1 MTLYD
6 SYDVTIWWSTPV
18 EIESAISRVLRMRQL
33 DAAGAAK
40 ARQLAADLADSW
52 SVVQP
57 SDALRRRAIQFV
69 VRYELRA
76 GDSLQLAA
84 AWEWSE
90 GLPGEKAFF
99 THDFRLR
106 EAARLMGFDIR

>member
-1 MTLYD
+1 LYD

-33 DAAGAAK
+33 DATGGAK
-40 ARQLAADLADSW
+40 ARQLAADLAGSW
-52 SVVQP
+52 SVMQP
-57 SDALRRRAIQFV
+57 SDALLRRAIQFV
-69 VRYELRA
+69 ARYELRA

-90 GLPGEKAFF
+90 GLPAGKVFF
-99 THDFRLR
+99 THDLRLR
-106 EAARLMGFDIR
+106 EAARLIGFDVR